1 MRRIATLASLAVLVL
16 AASGCGKW
24 WGGDDKVKLPGE
36 RISVMAHER
45 VLNPD
50 PGTKGAEIL
59 LPPPLPNEDWPQ
71 TGGFANHAM
80 HHIQVGD
87 LLKEA
92 WKSSVGT
99 KATDERRIVAQPVV
113 AEGKVFAIDSESRV
127 TALDAKSGDRLWR
140 RDLTPDEEDDDHIGG
155 GLAYEKGRVFVTTG
169 FADVVAL
176 DARTGKEVWRRR
188 LDGPMRS
195 APLARGGRVF
205 AITVENKLVVLA
217 ASDGRDLWNYAGIA
231 ETASLLG
238 GASPA
243 EDQGIVVAP
252 FTSGELV
259 ALRVDNGQVL
269 WSDSLASVRR
279 TDELSTL
286 SQIRGR
292 PVIDRGIVF
301 ALSHGESMVAVDL
314 RSGRRIWEKRI
325 GGIES
330 PWVAGDFVYVVT
342 LDGELV
348 CLGRKDGA
356 IYWVAAL
363 PRYRDAG
370 DAEDKENPILWAG
383 PILVSDRL
391 VLVGSHGGALA
402 VSPYS
407 GEILGRQPLPD
418 ATTVPPV
425 VALRTVY
432 FQTDN
437 ADIVAYR

>member
-1 MRRIATLASLAVLVL
+1 MRSIAVLASFAILALAV
-16 AASGCGKW
+16 SGCSKW
-24 WGGDDKVKLPGE
+24 WGGDDKAKLPGE
-36 RISVMAHER
+36 RISVLAHER
-45 VLNPD
+45 TLNPD

-71 TGGFANHAM
+71 AGGFANHAM
-80 HHIQVGD
+80 HHIKVGAV
-87 LLKEA
+87 LKEA

-99 KATDERRIVAQPVV
+99 SANDSRRIVAQPVV
-113 AEGKVFAIDSESRV
+113 AEGKIFAMDSETRITAID
-127 TALDAKSGDRLWR
+127 AKTGDRLWR
-140 RDLTPDEEDDDHIGG
+140 RDVTPDDEDDDHVGG

-169 FADVVAL
+169 FADVIAL
-176 DARTGKEVWRRR
+176 DAKTGKILWRRH
-188 LDGPMRS
+188 LDGPMRA

-205 AITVENKLVVLA
+205 AVTLENKLYALA
-217 ASDGRDLWNYAGIA
+217 ASDGRDLWNYSGIA

-259 ALRVDNGQVL
+259 ALRVEGGQTL
-269 WSDSLASVRR
+269 WTDSLASVRR
-279 TDELSTL
+279 TDELSNL

-292 PVIDRGIVF
+292 PVVDRGMVF

-314 RSGRRIWEKRI
+314 RTGRRIWEKRI

-363 PRYRDAG
+363 PRYRDAS
-370 DAEDKENPILWAG
+370 DAEDKDNPILWAG

-391 VLVGSHGGALA
+391 IVVGSHGGALA

-407 GEILGRQPLPD
+407 GDILGRQPLPD

-425 VALRTVY
+425 VAMGTVY

-437 ADIVAYR
+437 ADVVAYR